1 MSGRDLFTEGRRF
14 SADDQARVSWR
25 VDPWDDPDEVP
36 VVEVPPRRGL
46 LLRWVV
52 GAIALTLIASVL
64 AAGWTGWWL
73 LERVSPSGASG
84 ELERF
89 DVSEG
94 DSISTIAGRL
104 ESRGLISDSGVFEW
118 YVSQRGGLEPTPGF
132 YRIAPGW
139 HMGDVLGVLRTPPS
153 ETYVRITFPEGFTVE
168 QMAERAGERIEQM
181 ESGRFLEITLDPTRT
196 VPYRPGDIASLE
208 GLLFPDTYQVSNADN
223 EGQLVERMIELLER
237 VALQE
242 ELDAGA
248 ERLGYTP
255 YEVLTIASM
264 IEREAKVDADRA
276 RIARVIYN
284 RLEVGMNL
292 EIDATLRYGQEPDTP
307 FSVLRFTDSPYNTY
321 LYGGLP
327 PTPIANPGRA
337 SIRAA
342 LNPSPDPAS
351 GDPLCQV
358 LDDPTT
364 GCRLLFY
371 VLADF
376 DGGHAFAVTFEQHQ
390 DNIAAASRAGVL
402 P

>member
-153 ETYVRITFPEGFTVE
+153 ETYARITFPEGFTVE

-181 ESGRFLEITLDPTRT
+181 EPDRFLEITLDPTRT
-196 VPYRPGDIASLE
+196 VPYRPGDIA
-208 GLLFPDTYQVSNADN
+208 
-223 EGQLVERMIELLER
+223 
-237 VALQE
+237 
-242 ELDAGA
+242 
-248 ERLGYTP
+248 
-255 YEVLTIASM
+255 
-264 IEREAKVDADRA
+264 
-276 RIARVIYN
+276 
-284 RLEVGMNL
+284 
-292 EIDATLRYGQEPDTP
+292 
-307 FSVLRFTDSPYNTY
+307 
-321 LYGGLP
+321 
-327 PTPIANPGRA
+327 
-337 SIRAA
+337 
-342 LNPSPDPAS
+342 
-351 GDPLCQV
+351 
-358 LDDPTT
+358 
-364 GCRLLFY
+364 
-371 VLADF
+371 
-376 DGGHAFAVTFEQHQ
+376 
-390 DNIAAASRAGVL
+390 
-402 P
+402 

>member
-1 MSGRDLFTEGRRF
+1 MINEIRNK
-14 SADDQARVSWR
+14 
-25 VDPWDDPDEVP
+25 
-36 VVEVPPRRGL
+36 
-46 LLRWVV
+46 
-52 GAIALTLIASVL
+52 
-64 AAGWTGWWL
+64 
-73 LERVSPSGASG
+73 ASG
-84 ELERF
+84 
-89 DVSEG
+89 
-94 DSISTIAGRL
+94 TIIRHN
-104 ESRGLISDSGVFEW
+104 RPTKSD
-118 YVSQRGGLEPTPGF
+118 LHPTMKPV
-132 YRIAPGW
+132 A
-139 HMGDVLGVLRTPPS
+139 
-153 ETYVRITFPEGFTVE
+153 
-168 QMAERAGERIEQM
+168 
-181 ESGRFLEITLDPTRT
+181 
-196 VPYRPGDIASLE
+196 
-208 GLLFPDTYQVSNADN
+208 
-223 EGQLVERMIELLER
+223 LVERMIELLER

-284 RLEVGMNL
+284 RLEMGMNL

-390 DNIAAASRAGVL
+390 ENIAAASRAGVL

>member
-1 MSGRDLFTEGRRF
+1 VKGSGAFTEGRRF

-25 VDPWDDPDEVP
+25 VDPWDDPGEVP
-36 VVEVPPRRGL
+36 VVETPPRRGL

-52 GAIALTLIASVL
+52 GLVAAALIASVL

-89 DVSEG
+89 DISEG
-94 DSISTIAGRL
+94 DSVATIAGRL
-104 ESRGLISDSGVFEW
+104 ESRGLVSDAGVFEW

-139 HMGDVLGVLRTPPS
+139 HMGDVLGTLRTPPS

-168 QMAERAGERIEQM
+168 QIADRVGERIEQM
-181 ESGRFLEITLDPTRT
+181 ESESFLEFTLDPTRA

-248 ERLGYTP
+248 ERLGLTP
-255 YEVLTIASM
+255 YEVLTVASM
-264 IEREAKVDADRA
+264 IEREAKVDADRP

-284 RLEVGMNL
+284 RLDMGMNL

-321 LYGGLP
+321 MYPGLP

-342 LNPSPDPAS
+342 LNPSPDPPS

-390 DNIAAASRAGVL
+390 ENIAAASRAGVL

>member
-1 MSGRDLFTEGRRF
+1 
-14 SADDQARVSWR
+14 
-25 VDPWDDPDEVP
+25 
-36 VVEVPPRRGL
+36 
-46 LLRWVV
+46 
-52 GAIALTLIASVL
+52 VL

-118 YVSQRGGLEPTPGF
+118 YVSQRSGLEPTPGF

-284 RLEVGMNL
+284 RLEMGMNL